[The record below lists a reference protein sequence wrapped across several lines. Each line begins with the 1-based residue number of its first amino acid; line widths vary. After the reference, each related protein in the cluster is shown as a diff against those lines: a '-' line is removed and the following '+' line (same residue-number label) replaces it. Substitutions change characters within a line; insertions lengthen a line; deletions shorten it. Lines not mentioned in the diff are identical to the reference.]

1 MGVEGLG
8 NKNSLGGLEENV
20 QVKVASWYG
29 LSQSS
34 SFQFSYASKVRV
46 ATTYK
51 SKLSNSTNL
60 ESQVL
65 SIWRC
70 SRGKTRKQLIL
81 CLA

>member
-1 MGVEGLG
+1 MGAEGSG

-20 QVKVASWYG
+20 QVKVTSWYG
-29 LSQSS
+29 LSQSP

-60 ESQVL
+60 
-65 SIWRC
+65 
-70 SRGKTRKQLIL
+70 
-81 CLA
+81 